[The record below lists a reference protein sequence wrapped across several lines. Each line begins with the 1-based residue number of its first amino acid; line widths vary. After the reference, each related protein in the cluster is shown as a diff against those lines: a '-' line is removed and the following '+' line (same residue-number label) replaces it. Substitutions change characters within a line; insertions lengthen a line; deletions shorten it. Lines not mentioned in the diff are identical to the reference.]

1 MNVKKTIWIPLAL
14 GIMLGLMDFVSWIG
28 DFTIPLGPYG
38 ATGPQEIFITLSA
51 ALGGP
56 LGLSITCLLHELGNY
71 YFDLN
76 SLLSPEQMSSTGRLY
91 SIADFSAHIVAA
103 LAVAYCYKF
112 LHQRTKK
119 VYVLFGGWILIVV
132 IYYSLLVP
140 LQFFL
145 IGFVID
151 LPPLSVLFRSFLPE
165 FLVVT
170 IITILIWAALPLRYH
185 RPLWYEA
192 KQKPYRSGEVQDE

>member
-1 MNVKKTIWIPLAL
+1 M
-14 GIMLGLMDFVSWIG
+14 
-28 DFTIPLGPYG
+28 
-38 ATGPQEIFITLSA
+38 
-51 ALGGP
+51 
-56 LGLSITCLLHELGNY
+56 
-71 YFDLN
+71 
-76 SLLSPEQMSSTGRLY
+76 
-91 SIADFSAHIVAA
+91 
-103 LAVAYCYKF
+103 
-112 LHQRTKK
+112 
-119 VYVLFGGWILIVV
+119 FGGWILIVV